1 VYDLVFKNA
10 RITDGTGNPWI
21 KADLAVTNGKIAA
34 IKKNNLEDAQR
45 TIDAHGLVIAPG
57 FIDLH
62 THTDRAILTNNKAT
76 SSIMA
81 GVTMEAIGNCG
92 SAMYGFTHDQIES
105 FQKRMPDIKINWTD
119 LKGYRETL
127 EKKGI
132 GINLVPFF
140 GHNTIRTSVMGE
152 EGKGGE
158 RTKPTTEEMRRM
170 RELALDLMDQGA
182 FGMTTG
188 LWYPPGRNAL
198 TKEIIDLCKIVA
210 NKGGVYMSHIRGE
223 AGVLI
228 ESVNEFVE
236 ICEKADIRGSLS
248 HHKAMQEWNWGK
260 PNETIRILK
269 KARERGVEIICD
281 QYPWEYS
288 SSANLGRWFI
298 SGWGRNSGREGHYNP
313 HNLTLEIL
321 LRDLKDPVMWLR
333 IKKEAKERFNLEVKE
348 NNKRSNLL
356 IKHGIIPS
364 EIVDPRSF
372 EYITYSKTHPELEG
386 KRFYEV
392 VDTLGMN
399 DYWEAIRKVLLDDE
413 GNTYT
418 GGGGMCE
425 EDIKTILSFPACS
438 VSTDGETR
446 DKPSSV
452 LKPAHPRAYGTFAK
466 ILQKYVRETKVLTL
480 EDAIRKM
487 TSLPASFLGLS
498 DRGVIRIGAWADLTI
513 FDPDKVENKAT
524 YAKPDAFPVGIQ
536 YVIVNGE
543 IAQETGKRSDKLSG
557 KVLINKL
564 PK

>member
-1 VYDLVFKNA
+1 MTK
-10 RITDGTGNPWI
+10 
-21 KADLAVTNGKIAA
+21 
-34 IKKNNLEDAQR
+34 
-45 TIDAHGLVIAPG
+45 
-57 FIDLH
+57 
-62 THTDRAILTNNKAT
+62 NKAT

-92 SAMYGFTHDQIES
+92 SSAYGFTHDHIHTV
-105 FQKRMPDIKINWTD
+105 QKSMPGVKIDWTD

-140 GHNTIRTSVMGE
+140 GHNTIRSNVMGE

-158 RTKPTTEEMRRM
+158 RIKPTTEEMRRM
-170 RELALDLMDQGA
+170 IELASHSMEQGA

-198 TKEIIDLCKIVA
+198 TMEIIELCKIVA

-228 ESVNEFVE
+228 ESVKEFVE
-236 ICEKADIRGSLS
+236 ICEKAGIRGSLS

-260 PNETIRILK
+260 PNETLRILE
-269 KARERGVEIICD
+269 KARERGVEVFCD

-298 SGWGRNSGREGHYNP
+298 SGWGRNKGRDGHYNP
-313 HNLTLEIL
+313 PNLTLEIL
-321 LRDLKDPVMWLR
+321 LRDLKDQVMWSR
-333 IKKEAKERFNLEVKE
+333 IKKEATERYDLEVKE
-348 NNKRSNLL
+348 NNKRSNVM
-356 IKHGIIPS
+356 KKYGITPS

-372 EYITYSKTHPELEG
+372 EYITYSKNHPEFVG

-392 VDTLGMN
+392 ADALGMN
-399 DYWEAIRKVLLDDE
+399 DYWEAVRKVLLDDE

-425 EDIKTILSFPACS
+425 EDIKTILAYPACS
-438 VSTDGETR
+438 ISTDGETQ

-452 LKPAHPRAYGTFAK
+452 LKPAHPRAYGTYAK
-466 ILQKYVRETKVLTL
+466 ILQKYVREVRALTL
-480 EDAIRKM
+480 VDAIRKM

-498 DRGVIRIGAWADLTI
+498 DRGIIRQGAWADLTI
-513 FDPDKVENKAT
+513 FDPDRIENRAT
-524 YAKPDAFPVGIQ
+524 YEKPNTYPVGIE
-536 YVIVNGE
+536 YVLVNGK
-543 IAQETGKRSDKLSG
+543 IAQEAGKRSDSLSG
-557 KVLINKL
+557 MVLTNEV
-564 PK
+564 PKI